1 MSRSF
6 TIRPA
11 RPEDVPA
18 VVSMVYQL
26 AEYERA
32 APRECQLT
40 EEHLRAA
47 LFAPAPAV
55 FCHLAIDDSGG
66 KADASGEPLGMSLWF
81 LNFSTWTGRHGIYLE
96 DLYVTPS
103 ARGRGVGRAL
113 LGALAQE
120 CVRRGYARLDWWVL
134 HWNPARDFYAAL
146 GAVPMDDWIPYRLTG
161 GALERLAEATGQEG
175 TYNLAPTA

>member
-1 MSRSF
+1 VSRSF

-32 APRECQLT
+32 APQECQIT
-40 EEHLRAA
+40 EDHLQTA
-47 LFAPAPAV
+47 LFAPNPPV
-55 FCHLAIDDSGG
+55 FCHVARD
-66 KADASGEPLGMSLWF
+66 DASGEALGMSLWF

-96 DLYVTPS
+96 DLYVAEA

-120 CVRRGYARLDWWVL
+120 CVRRGYPRLDWWVL